1 MIFYRFGE
9 IPEDECSSIWNNNNE
24 VIGKEKGVSVYEAHK
39 NINGTYSPVLPFST
53 NEMAFN
59 DFIYNV
65 KYFTGN
71 KYLVTGDLLD
81 ETGTDGEP
89 LIKNVKIL
97 KKIIVMETENI
108 NNYSEMSI
116 EDLEKLKIKF
126 LSQRDNIE
134 NIIREIINNIR
145 AKKLQVS
152 NHALREHPYYKD
164 NTSYIKVV
172 INDGTGYT
180 VTKITPGGK
189 CIGIYQFNAD
199 NTNFLKYYKIC
210 SQSEWESA
218 IDRLNIWFK
227 DASLK
232 IKKL

>member
-1 MIFYRFGE
+1 M
-9 IPEDECSSIWNNNNE
+9 
-24 VIGKEKGVSVYEAHK
+24 K
-39 NINGTYSPVLPFST
+39 
-53 NEMAFN
+53 
-59 DFIYNV
+59 
-65 KYFTGN
+65 
-71 KYLVTGDLLD
+71 
-81 ETGTDGEP
+81 
-89 LIKNVKIL
+89 
-97 KKIIVMETENI
+97 TENI

-134 NIIREIINNIR
+134 NTIGKIINNIR

-164 NTSYIKVV
+164 KSSYLKVV
-172 INDGTGYT
+172 VSDGGGYI
-180 VTKITPGGK
+180 VTKVTPSGK
-189 CIGIYQFNAD
+189 CLGIYQFLS
-199 NTNFLKYYKIC
+199 NTIDFLTYYEIC
-210 SQSEWESA
+210 SKSEWDSA